1 MVFSRTAPT
10 RLTTWDLA
18 KFPPPEVISQ
28 RFPGEGMQVY
38 RQPVDIAPSAV
49 EVLDGMS
56 ILNNPVRR
64 MFEWVERGAAFAR
77 SLPVK

>member
-1 MVFSRTAPT
+1 
-10 RLTTWDLA
+10 
-18 KFPPPEVISQ
+18 
-28 RFPGEGMQVY
+28 
-38 RQPVDIAPSAV
+38 
-49 EVLDGMS
+49 MS

>member
-1 MVFSRTAPT
+1 M
-10 RLTTWDLA
+10 
-18 KFPPPEVISQ
+18 
-28 RFPGEGMQVY
+28 VY
-38 RQPVDIAPSAV
+38 RLPVDIAPSAV

-64 MFEWVERGAAFAR
+64 MFEWVERDVAFAR